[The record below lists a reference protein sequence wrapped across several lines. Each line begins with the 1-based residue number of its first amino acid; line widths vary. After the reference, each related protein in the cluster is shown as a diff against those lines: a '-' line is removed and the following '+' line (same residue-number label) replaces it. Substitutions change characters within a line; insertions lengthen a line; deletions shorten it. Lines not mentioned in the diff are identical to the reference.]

1 MPTANAMN
9 ATTAPR
15 IVSLFSRGVTQVA
28 GIDVSP
34 IVSFAYI
41 SRYPPEPRMYRLTA
55 LSALCEDAL
64 TLIALLSAVGLIVS
78 PVVPRRCL
86 RFLAR

>member
-55 LSALCEDAL
+55 LCEDAP
-64 TLIALLSAVGLIVS
+64 TLIARLSAVALGLGAPGTCHCW
-78 PVVPRRCL
+78 PV
-86 RFLAR
+86 AA